1 MALSV
6 DDHCRKQQIGLA
18 QLVEQSG
25 LEEGR
30 VIAILLGRWTPSP
43 AERQS
48 IANVFQVQSNEISWG
63 HKTPVEH
70 LYGHGPGG
78 GTSDTLRTM

>member
-1 MALSV
+1 MAMSV
-6 DDHCRKQQIGLA
+6 VDLCQQQQITLA
-18 QLVEQSG
+18 QLVERSG
-25 LEEGR
+25 LEQDR
-30 VIAILLGRWTPSP
+30 IAAILLGRWTPSP

-48 IANVFQVQSNEISWG
+48 IAAVLNVSINDILWG

-78 GTSDTLRTM
+78 ETSGSLRGI

>member
-1 MALSV
+1 MSQSV
-6 DDHCRKQQIGLA
+6 IDHCQQQQITLA

-25 LEEGR
+25 LEQDR
-30 VIAILLGRWTPSP
+30 IAAILLGRWTPSP
-43 AERQS
+43 AERQA
-48 IANVFQVQSNEISWG
+48 IADVLHVPINEVLWG

-78 GTSDTLRTM
+78 ETSGTLRGI

>member
-1 MALSV
+1 MAVSV
-6 DDHCRKQQIGLA
+6 ADLCQQHQITLA

-30 VIAILLGRWTPSP
+30 VVAILLGRWTPSP
-43 AERQS
+43 SERTS
-48 IANVFQVQSNEISWG
+48 IATVFQRQPNEISWS

-78 GTSDTLRTM
+78 GTNDTLRKL

>member
-1 MALSV
+1 MATSV
-6 DDHCRKQQIGLA
+6 IDLCQQRQITLA

-25 LEEGR
+25 LEQDR
-30 VIAILLGRWTPSP
+30 ITAILLGRWTASP

-48 IANVFQVQSNEISWG
+48 IATVLQVSISDIAWG

-78 GTSDTLRTM
+78 ETSGSLRGI